1 MSNGPSIL
9 YLLLEA
15 RKREPLEESIILR
28 LHSMNEQHLIH
39 YRCKKNNGDSS
50 CEFVVKIPKDKYKSR
65 SNLATLTITPRAT
78 RVHPSIWF
86 TLYLLPRKIME
97 KKICQT
103 RNVYKETVEYVIS
116 KNIMKTWFQVLR
128 AKTFVSYIHTL
139 KPRSFKY
146 RSIYFYLYSF

>member
-15 RKREPLEESIILR
+15 RKRGPLEESIILR
-28 LHSMNEQHLIH
+28 LPLMNEQHLIH
-39 YRCKKNNGDSS
+39 YRCKKTIMVIPLVS
-50 CEFVVKIPKDKYKSR
+50 FVKISKEKHKSR

-103 RNVYKETVEYVIS
+103 RNVYKKTITKNVIS
-116 KNIMKTWFQVLR
+116 KNIMKTWF
-128 AKTFVSYIHTL
+128 
-139 KPRSFKY
+139 
-146 RSIYFYLYSF
+146 